1 MINWKLRLKNKVTL
15 VAICSLVVGI
25 VFEVLALAGIGT
37 SVTQDEVLKVIG
49 MVLDVLGLLGVI
61 TDPTTKGLSDSTKAL
76 QYAVPREDTDY
87 MNTEYKG
94 DEQDDI

>member
-15 VAICSLVVGI
+15 IAICSLVVGI
-25 VFEVLALAGIGT
+25 VFEVLALLGVGA
-37 SVTQDEVLKVIG
+37 SVTQDEVMKIIG

-61 TDPTTKGLSDSTKAL
+61 TDPTTKGLSDSTNAL
-76 QYAVPREDTDY
+76 QYEVPREDTDY

-94 DEQDDI
+94 DEDNGI